1 LSSAMHIHVIDNKQ
15 VYYPN
20 DNCPICGTSTSNS
33 QQKAFVPNVHR
44 KGNTIVLQTTKL
56 QMITVTWYQKG
67 NAFLMSMRKATRNN
81 EGKVMRG
88 QDGRP
93 LWSQLTMRINIL
105 LTKQLIAELEKLIK
119 ELETTPTYTQPEVPK
134 RA

>member
-1 LSSAMHIHVIDNKQ
+1 MHIHVIDNKQ

-20 DNCPICGTSTSNS
+20 DNCPICGTSTSNA

-44 KGNTIVLQTTKL
+44 KGNTIVLQATKL

-81 EGKVMRG
+81 EGRVMRG

-93 LWSQLTMRINIL
+93 LWSQLTMRINIP